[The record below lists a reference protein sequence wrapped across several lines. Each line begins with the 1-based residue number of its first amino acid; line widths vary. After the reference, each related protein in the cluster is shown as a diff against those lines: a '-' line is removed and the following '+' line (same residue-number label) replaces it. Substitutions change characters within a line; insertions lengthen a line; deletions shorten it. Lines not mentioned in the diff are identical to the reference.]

1 MLGLRNNQLNIARS
15 SRIERTRF
23 ERNGYVVASSRYERI
38 TFINEDKDRDEKNSK
53 LTKHPKYVFD
63 IPY

>member
-38 TFINEDKDRDEKNSK
+38 TLSFINEDKDRDEKNSK
-53 LTKHPKYVFD
+53 PS
-63 IPY
+63 

>member
-53 LTKHPKYVFD
+53 PS
-63 IPY
+63 